1 MGNVFC
7 RTKTILN
14 KISMLCF
21 GAVIAIPI
29 DSTMAVRTNAFSI
42 KEKKDMKKLVK
53 MLLVSLAAT
62 TLLTA
67 CANPPTAQ
75 VSEARQLIDAVIAD
89 GGQEFAP
96 EKIASLNQRY
106 DEALAEIKAQDAI
119 LFKNYSVAQFT
130 LNQVMDDC
138 DDLKASIAA
147 NKGQTI
153 AAVPKRV
160 KYVAE

>member
-1 MGNVFC
+1 
-7 RTKTILN
+7 
-14 KISMLCF
+14 MLCF

-29 DSTMAVRTNAFSI
+29 DSTMAVRTSAFSI
-42 KEKKDMKKLVK
+42 KEKKDMKKLIK

-96 EKIASLNQRY
+96 EKVASLNQRY
-106 DEALAEIKAQDAI
+106 EAALAEIKAQDAI

-130 LNQVMDDC
+130 LNQVMDEC
-138 DDLKASIAA
+138 DDLKASIATSS
-147 NKGQTI
+147 GQVV

>member
-1 MGNVFC
+1 
-7 RTKTILN
+7 
-14 KISMLCF
+14 
-21 GAVIAIPI
+21 
-29 DSTMAVRTNAFSI
+29 
-42 KEKKDMKKLVK
+42 MKKAIK

-106 DEALAEIKAQDAI
+106 DEALAEIKNQDAV
-119 LFKNYSVAQFT
+119 LFKNYAVAQFT

-138 DDLKASIAA
+138 DDLKASIATS
-147 NKGQTI
+147 KGQVI

>member
-1 MGNVFC
+1 
-7 RTKTILN
+7 
-14 KISMLCF
+14 
-21 GAVIAIPI
+21 
-29 DSTMAVRTNAFSI
+29 
-42 KEKKDMKKLVK
+42 MKKVIR

-106 DEALAEIKAQDAI
+106 EAALAEIKTQDAI
-119 LFKNYSVAQFT
+119 LFKNYSLAEFT
-130 LNQVMDDC
+130 LNQVMDEC

-147 NKGQTI
+147 SKGQVI
-153 AAVPKRV
+153 AAVPKRI
-160 KYVAE
+160 KNVAE

>member
-1 MGNVFC
+1 MGNIFFIS
-7 RTKTILN
+7 KQKIN
-14 KISMLCF
+14 KIRSLCF
-21 GAVIAIPI
+21 GAGLAIHI
-29 DSTMAVRTNAFSI
+29 DSTMAVRTYAFSI
-42 KEKKDMKKLVK
+42 KEKKNMKKAIK

-106 DEALAEIKAQDAI
+106 DEALAEIKNQDAV
-119 LFKNYSVAQFT
+119 LFKNYAVAQFT

-138 DDLKASIAA
+138 DDLKASIATS
-147 NKGQTI
+147 KGQVI